1 MTVEFISSL
10 PQIITF
16 PDGTEITVEFPAPLA
31 IDIEF
36 DAIIFETVGGDL
48 PPTVAEGFFL
58 STNSG
63 LNAFWTN
70 IMDGGSI

>member
-1 MTVEFISSL
+1 MIVEFISSP
-10 PQIITF
+10 PQNIEF
-16 PDGTEITVEFPAPLA
+16 PDGTQITVEFPAPLE
-31 IDIEF
+31 ISIEF

-48 PPTVAEGFFL
+48 PPTIAEGFFL